1 MPPTGYCA
9 SAFFVA
15 SPATVAVLTFVMASG
30 VTKNSCQSF
39 SSSVMEAR
47 AACAVFCAS
56 VTEASSGAA
65 GSAAGSDGCS
75 LSGCSGCA
83 ASACSGSSPSY
94 GASRSGSTAVC
105 SEEKTESVWMV
116 SACSGFC
123 FSGSVFQRSTPTPP
137 SSAMQNRMARTA
149 GNLLRG

>member
-47 AACAVFCAS
+47 VACAVFCAS
-56 VTEASSGAA
+56 VTGVSSGAA

-94 GASRSGSTAVC
+94 GASRSGSTAILYR
-105 SEEKTESVWMV
+105 SSSTEV
-116 SACSGFC
+116 
-123 FSGSVFQRSTPTPP
+123 
-137 SSAMQNRMARTA
+137 
-149 GNLLRG
+149 